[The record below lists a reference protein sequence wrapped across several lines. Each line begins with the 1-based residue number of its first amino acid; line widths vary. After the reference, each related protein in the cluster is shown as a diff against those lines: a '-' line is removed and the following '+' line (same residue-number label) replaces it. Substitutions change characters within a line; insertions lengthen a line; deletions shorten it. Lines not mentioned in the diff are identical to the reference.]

1 MTSSDAQVNGNGVL
15 AVALVVLFVVGIM
28 GASFIIDRIAWA
40 YGAVLWPR

>member
-15 AVALVVLFVVGIM
+15 AMALVVLFVVGIM